1 MATAGSIVV
10 DLLMRTGSFETDADR
25 AAKQVKK
32 LGKDS
37 SDSAAQVG
45 AAFGKIGGVV
55 AGGLTVATVAVVN
68 WTRQLVV
75 ASAEVEKLSR
85 LSGTSE
91 QTFQRLAAG
100 ASTVGIQQDKLGDIF
115 KDTQDK
121 LGDFLS
127 TGGGAMK
134 DFFEQIAPRV
144 NLTADAFRN
153 LSGPEV
159 LQKYYKALEDA
170 GASQADMV
178 FYMEAIASDS
188 AMLAPLLANN
198 GEGFRKWGAEAERV
212 GAILDGPTIAAMKE
226 VKDQSNQMDLAFQGL
241 RSEVATQLLPQ
252 FRDLVQLLGAE
263 DTKRAFTSIAGF
275 AADIAGEMANGV
287 VQIASFITRFR
298 EMRRLDGAGDADLA
312 GASEDALNQKIGELG
327 AVRRAMLAAEGD
339 NERTAKESQR
349 LMLEMQ
355 RVQRELT
362 RRYKAENAAENFKG
376 VTGSVDSTGRII
388 KPQEAGSFRATV
400 AADKDKT
407 GENAAKRLAEALKS
421 ANQQLERQIALYG
434 DASELSRVTYEIQF
448 GGLKGVDEA
457 SQSALR
463 SGASLLDMLGNIDEA
478 EAIMAEDAQRFAD
491 AFNSM
496 LGRSDEA
503 SEEHFSQISTYADQA
518 ARNMQDA
525 FADFLFDPF
534 SDGLGGMVDSFADA
548 IKRMAAEAAAAQ
560 IFERL
565 GSWASSY
572 SGAGSSLINAIGGA
586 FGAKGNRAGGGPA
599 AGYDP
604 YRVGE
609 GGRPELFEQ
618 GGKTY
623 LIPGDAG
630 TVRPITAG
638 RSLNGPGAGGAGALQ
653 VVINNHTSG
662 RVTTREENGRMPDGS
677 VLRRMIVDVISDDLA
692 NGGQVAAAGRQRF
705 GWSEAV

>member
-55 AGGLTVATVAVVN
+55 AGGLTVATVAVVK
-68 WTRQLVV
+68 WTRELVV

-170 GASQADMV
+170 GVAQADMV

-226 VKDQSNQMDLAFQGL
+226 VKEQSNQMDLAFQGL
-241 RSEVATQLLPQ
+241 RTEVATQLLPQ
-252 FRDLVQLLGAE
+252 LRDLVQLMGAE

-312 GASEDALNQKIGELG
+312 GASEEALNQKIGELG

-349 LMLEMQ
+349 LMLESQ
-355 RVQRELT
+355 RIQRELT
-362 RRYKAENAAENFKG
+362 RRYRAENATENFKG
-376 VTGSVDSTGRII
+376 VTSSIDSTGRIL

-400 AADKDKT
+400 AADPDRT

-448 GGLKGVDEA
+448 GGLKGVGEA

-534 SDGLGGMVDSFADA
+534 SDGLGGMVDSFGDA
-548 IKRMAAEAAAAQ
+548 IKRMAAEAAPAQ

-586 FGAKGNRAGGGPA
+586 FGARGNRAGGGPA
-599 AGYDP
+599 AGYGP
-604 YRVGE
+604 YQVGE

>member
-25 AAKQVKK
+25 AAKQMKK

-170 GASQADMV
+170 GVAQADMV

-226 VKDQSNQMDLAFQGL
+226 VKEQSNQMDLAFQGL
-241 RSEVATQLLPQ
+241 RTEVATQLLPQ
-252 FRDLVQLLGAE
+252 FRDLVQLMGAE

-312 GASEDALNQKIGELG
+312 GASEEALNQKIGELG

-349 LMLEMQ
+349 LMLESQ
-355 RVQRELT
+355 RIQRELT
-362 RRYKAENAAENFKG
+362 RRYRAENAAENFKG
-376 VTGSVDSTGRII
+376 VTSSIDSTGRIL

-400 AADKDKT
+400 AADPDKT

-478 EAIMAEDAQRFAD
+478 EAIMAEDAQRFAE

-503 SEEHFSQISTYADQA
+503 SEGHFSQISTYADQA

-534 SDGLGGMVDSFADA
+534 SDGLGGMVDSFGDA

-572 SGAGSSLINAIGGA
+572 SGSGSSLINAIGGA

-630 TVRPITAG
+630 AVRPITAG
-638 RSLNGPGAGGAGALQ
+638 RSLKGPGAGGAGALQ